1 MGKMNTGGGKMKVAL
16 SAFIGGVLGFLVGYF
31 GRCATGTC
39 PLTGN
44 PYVSTA
50 VGAIL
55 GALIGAGF

>member
-1 MGKMNTGGGKMKVAL
+1 MKVAL